1 MMRKTQILAGLLAA
15 LLLFSSCGRTADETE
30 TTTSAMTTTE
40 ATTVTTTT
48 SAATTTAETEP
59 PAPQLDPN
67 TVYVVNEGVTQYS
80 VVLAA
85 GALTKPG
92 GSGVKKNAET
102 RKMDKLP
109 KELPTPIVNETMDL
123 IAALTEKTGVT
134 IPLTDDK
141 TVSAADAGEFEIL
154 IGLTNREES
163 IALHKTLKERTFAV
177 QTTDTKLIIV
187 GYDDNMTA
195 EAIRYCVEHY
205 VRGWESVGQ
214 VIENGLFTV
223 PAHFSVTSPV
233 SEQTPANT
241 IHIGGAYTL
250 KDATVFAEIA
260 KDGSYKVMQGAATD
274 GSYLY
279 YCIENQALEA
289 HESYIYAGEEG
300 AGPHGV
306 IVQPG
311 EEFPCIY
318 MHCSHIDATGDYVR
332 EPVDMV
338 KNHCN
343 ITVCLYSGM
352 EFPYRLEIKG
362 NVNGYCLDGTLS
374 EGEFCY
380 KMELGD
386 GGVCDVCVP
395 RQSDDSLRLELSDDT
410 GVIRVLAL
418 GEYIS
423 ASGYD
428 WMAKNLEDLTVS
440 LDYSLTGMTI
450 VVEGW
455 DNEYHFDVVI

>member
-1 MMRKTQILAGLLAA
+1 MKMKFIEVLLAHCCLLCLVGCSVKEDRA
-15 LLLFSSCGRTADETE
+15 GCPCHLLLDMDE
-30 TTTSAMTTTE
+30 
-40 ATTVTTTT
+40 V
-48 SAATTTAETEP
+48 
-59 PAPQLDPN
+59 DK
-67 TVYVVNEGVTQYS
+67 S
-80 VVLAA
+80 VVEYAA
-85 GALTKPG
+85 VFLT
-92 GSGVKKNAET
+92 GSDGFVF
-102 RKMDKLP
+102 
-109 KELPTPIVNETMDL
+109 KELIDSQYF
-123 IAALTEKTGVT
+123 TG
-134 IPLTDDK
+134 D
-141 TVSAADAGEFEIL
+141 
-154 IGLTNREES
+154 
-163 IALHKTLKERTFAV
+163 
-177 QTTDTKLIIV
+177 
-187 GYDDNMTA
+187 
-195 EAIRYCVEHY
+195 
-205 VRGWESVGQ
+205 
-214 VIENGLFTV
+214 
-223 PAHFSVTSPV
+223 
-233 SEQTPANT
+233 
-241 IHIGGAYTL
+241 
-250 KDATVFAEIA
+250 
-260 KDGSYKVMQGAATD
+260 
-274 GSYLY
+274 
-279 YCIENQALEA
+279 YCIDVPKGPVTLWV
-289 HESYIYAGEEG
+289 SYGAGEEG

-380 KMELGD
+380 RMELGD

-428 WMAKNLEDLTVS
+428 WTAKNLKDLTVS